1 MPRSYTSACLQL
13 LYWKVSFV
21 LIMTT
26 EIPVGLVTIIG
37 TAVIPNNI
45 RSMTFS
51 TNVSNVQ
58 MLE

>member
-1 MPRSYTSACLQL
+1 
-13 LYWKVSFV
+13 
-21 LIMTT
+21 MTA